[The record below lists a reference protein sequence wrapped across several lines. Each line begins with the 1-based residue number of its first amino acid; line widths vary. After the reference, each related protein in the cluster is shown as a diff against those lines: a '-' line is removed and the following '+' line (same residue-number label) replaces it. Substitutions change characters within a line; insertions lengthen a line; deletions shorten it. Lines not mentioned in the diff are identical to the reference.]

1 LKTST
6 ENKNTDLILPTERSK
21 QPTTKYKIAGCVVL
35 YIFSLCFFFTGK
47 AFCAG
52 AKGNDSLKYYDG
64 QEFTIIGRFHSEKTY
79 ARFPLKYKNI
89 LRQDV
94 WDLGQQSAGESI
106 RFNTNASTIVVRWS
120 VKGDETID
128 PMSATGIRGVDLYAF
143 VDGRWMFMNTGQAQ
157 GNTNEYT
164 LVTTGGEIFREY
176 LLNLPL
182 HDGLESLSIG
192 IDHNATISKPKEN
205 YLITQ
210 KPVVYY
216 GSSIAQGVCASR
228 PGMAFTNI
236 LSRAMDRSFIN
247 MGFCGNGTFDLSVGE
262 AMCEINAA
270 LYVIDCTPNTDK
282 ELIYERAVGLVK
294 FLKEKKPEIPVLL
307 IDCYDY
313 EIGFIKSVDSDNE
326 KKRIELRRAYAFLKS
341 TGIQQ
346 LYYKSGEG
354 LVGNDH
360 EGTVDDVHPNDLGM
374 MRIAKALQPEIQKI
388 IK

>member
-1 LKTST
+1 LKTIT
-6 ENKNTDLILPTERSK
+6 EIKNIELNTLAKCRNNQTP
-21 QPTTKYKIAGCVVL
+21 KYKITGRVL
-35 YIFSLCFFFTGK
+35 LCIFLLSFFFPGK
-47 AFCAG
+47 AICEG
-52 AKGNDSLKYYDG
+52 TEGNDSLKYYDG

-106 RFNTNASTIVVRWS
+106 RFNTNATKIVVRWT
-120 VKGDETID
+120 VKGDKTMD
-128 PMSATGIRGVDLYAF
+128 PMSATGIGGIDLYAF
-143 VDGRWMFMNTGQAQ
+143 VDGRWMFMNTGQVQ

-182 HDGLESLSIG
+182 HDGLVSLSIG
-192 IDHNATISKPKEN
+192 IDQNAIISNPKDN
-205 YLITQ
+205 YLIAQ
-210 KPVVYY
+210 KPIVYY

-247 MGFCGNGTFDLSVGE
+247 LGFCGNGTFDLSVGE
-262 AMCEINAA
+262 AMCEVNAA
-270 LYVIDCTPNTDK
+270 LYVIDCTPNTNK
-282 ELIYERAVGLVK
+282 ELIYDRAVGLVK
-294 FLKEKKPEIPVLL
+294 FLKEKRPEIPVLL

-313 EIGFIKSVDSDNE
+313 EIGFIKSIDSENE
-326 KKRIELRRAYAFLKS
+326 KKRIELRRAFAFLKS

-374 MRIAKALQPEIQKI
+374 MRIAEALQPEIQKI